1 MMARDRSG
9 ADRGVPLPRWLRT
22 LRDEYADRRVVA
34 ILLLGFSSG
43 LPIMLVATTLSTWL
57 AEAAV
62 DKSTIGLFGF
72 VFAPYTFKFAW
83 APLVDRLP
91 IPPLTWLGQRRGWM
105 LLAQLGLLVSIWG
118 LGQTDPSGNL
128 YWTALLAVCVAFW
141 SATQDVVIDAY
152 RVEILP
158 AERLGTGA
166 GVVVLGYRV
175 GMWVATAGA
184 LLIAAQAGW
193 SMAYTAM
200 ALLVLVGMVTVLLI
214 GEPRRGPAAILDAN
228 GFATD
233 SALARAAAAIRR
245 TERTSLHGALLVLV
259 LLLLAA
265 EPVRAVYC
273 LVGQPQ
279 SAGFGLG
286 ELLLGVASL
295 AVLMLGIRAGV
306 AVLRGEPRAMGQVKD
321 WALCAMLLAIV
332 QILVYAMLADPPFL
346 ANLYGALAASV
357 IWLVADLAVRIV
369 GAGGIALDS
378 VLTPTWTMLL
388 GFWISFL
395 AAVWAYGVPYFSRTA
410 VAAFGLSGVDER
422 PVHAWTRRAVIEP
435 FFDFFSRHGV
445 ATAVLVLALISL
457 FKASDVV
464 LTLMANPFYIEMGF
478 DKAEIALVSK
488 TIGPWV
494 TVLGGLVGGTIVFRL
509 GLYRSLILGVI
520 VMAVSNLMFVILANA
535 GHDLRWFVAT
545 ILVENLSGGLGTAV
559 FVAYLSSLCN
569 LQYTAVQYAL
579 LTSFMQL
586 FGKFVIVPSS
596 GFFADAVGWH
606 WFFIAS
612 TLFAVPALLLLWALQ
627 RRGFAERP
635 ADAPVATTLAEPA
648 ASPGR

>member
-1 MMARDRSG
+1 MKAGGQGEAGRVV
-9 ADRGVPLPRWLRT
+9 ALPKWLRT

-57 AEAAV
+57 AEASV

-105 LLAQLGLLVSIWG
+105 LLAQLGLLISIWG
-118 LGQTDPSGNL
+118 LGQTDPSVNL
-128 YWTALLAVCVAFW
+128 FGTALLALCVAFW

-158 AERLGTGA
+158 PERLGTGA
-166 GVVVLGYRV
+166 GVVVLGYRI

-184 LLIAAQAGW
+184 LLIAAEAGW
-193 SMAYTAM
+193 SLAYTAM
-200 ALLVLVGMVTVLLI
+200 ALLVLVGMATVLLI
-214 GEPRRGPAAILDAN
+214 GEPRRGDAAALDAN
-228 GFATD
+228 GFASD
-233 SALARAAAAIRR
+233 SALARAAAAVRR
-245 TERTSLHGALLVLV
+245 TERTSLSGALLVLV

-265 EPVRAVYC
+265 EPVKAIYSVI
-273 LVGQPQ
+273 GEPQ
-279 SAGFGLG
+279 SPGWGLG
-286 ELLLGVASL
+286 ELLLATATL
-295 AVLMLGIRAGV
+295 AVLVLGVRAGI
-306 AVLRGEPRAMGQVKD
+306 AVLRGAPRAMGQVKD
-321 WALCAMLLAIV
+321 WALAAMLLAV
-332 QILVYAMLADPPFL
+332 AQILVYALLSEPPFL

-357 IWLVADLAVRIV
+357 VWLVADLAVRLV
-369 GAGGIALDS
+369 GASGIALDA

-410 VAAFGLSGVDER
+410 VAAFGIDGVGER
-422 PVHAWTRRAVIEP
+422 PVHAWTRRAVVEP

-445 ATAVLVLALISL
+445 TTAVLVLALISL

-509 GLYRSLILGVI
+509 GLCRSLVLGVI
-520 VMAVSNLMFVILANA
+520 VMALSNLMFVILAQA

-596 GFFADAVGWH
+596 GFVADAVGWQ
-606 WFFIAS
+606 WFFIVS

-635 ADAPVATTLAEPA
+635 VDAPVAASLGAPLAT
-648 ASPGR
+648 SGR